1 MRTTIDHQSI
11 PVHRQRGFTLIEL
24 MITIAII
31 GILATIALF
40 AYQDYIIRSQV
51 SEGLVLVSGPELAL
65 AEWEGAH
72 PGFPNSGNPG
82 NNASLGLAA
91 PTSISGNYVF
101 SVAVIDG
108 GKIELTYG
116 NKANVA
122 IAGDANKCT
131 LSPITSA
138 PGAIRW
144 RVDSCGFAQ
153 RYLPEALRQ

>member
-1 MRTTIDHQSI
+1 MPTILNHQSI
-11 PVHRQRGFTLIEL
+11 PAHRQRGFTLIEL

-31 GILATIALF
+31 GILAAIALF

-51 SEGLVLVSGPELAL
+51 SEGLTLISGPELAL
-65 AEWEGAH
+65 AEWEGSH
-72 PGFPNSGNPG
+72 PGFPNSGLG
-82 NNASLGLAA
+82 NNTSLGLPA

-101 SVAVIDG
+101 SVAVING

-122 IAGDANKCT
+122 ITGAAKKCT
-131 LSPITSA
+131 LSPVTSA

-144 RVDSCGFAQ
+144 HVDSCGFPQ
-153 RYLPEALRQ
+153 RYLPGALRQ